1 MNAIPRNVVF
11 PLLLTSTLPRNPVFG
26 GDLVL
31 AVLCDLCS
39 AGTPG
44 QCGTPALVT
53 TVKEAAKMQQT
64 DTQTQFHGDVD
75 IIIRVSLS
83 ADGMGTI
90 LMTCNV

>member
-1 MNAIPRNVVF
+1 M
-11 PLLLTSTLPRNPVFG
+11 FG

-31 AVLCDLCS
+31 AGLCDLCS

>member
-1 MNAIPRNVVF
+1 M
-11 PLLLTSTLPRNPVFG
+11 
-26 GDLVL
+26 L
-31 AVLCDLCS
+31 AGLCDLCS

-75 IIIRVSLS
+75 IIIRESLA

-90 LMTCNV
+90 LWICNVSDLTFPSSAFSRTLLGQYRR

>member
-1 MNAIPRNVVF
+1 MNATPKNVVL
-11 PLLLTSTLPRNPVFG
+11 PLLLTSTLSRNPVFG

-31 AVLCDLCS
+31 ADLSS

-64 DTQTQFHGDVD
+64 DTQTQFHGDGD
-75 IIIRVSLS
+75 IIIPVSLS